1 MAEVSKIQIE
11 VDARDADK
19 ATRSLNNMGTA
30 AGRAGRKVKGYE
42 DKAERAQR
50 KTKTFSTAI
59 MRTRAAFGALGIAV
73 SGLTLGAL
81 ARQIERA
88 TTQLNN
94 IEATLRVATGSAEDA
109 ANSMAFLR
117 DESERLGLF
126 LPAVAKQYG
135 QFAAAAKSADIST
148 QELRATFTGVAEA
161 SRAMGLTIPETE
173 GAMKALQQM
182 MSKGKI
188 SAEELRQQLGERL
201 PGSIQ
206 IMAQS
211 LDITTTK
218 LFEMMENGELLSD
231 EVLPKFGRQLQ
242 MTFGGEAAAQADKI
256 AASIARL
263 KTAFFDLMAQDTGLQ
278 GASNAINDL
287 AKVVASP
294 DFEKTFSALVKNVSD
309 LMSLIAANL
318 DKLATFG
325 KLLAGFAFLKASQG
339 ALNLSVSMTRMAGAF
354 AVANGASKSLI
365 LSLRSLRIALA
376 AVAKSPLGWVLVGV
390 GSLASLS
397 QAFSSAKESALDSYD
412 AFKQGNKVMENMT
425 ANEKALTE
433 AIRERKREEL
443 SGDFQ
448 EYLDISEEI
457 ADRQRRISEFM
468 SGDREFVNLQSQRYR
483 IEQLK
488 EERFALLGNVSAYID
503 LTRRIEDLQTT
514 ISENQDASG
523 SSGLAAVLLEQ
534 QKEAEKAANAAKEYA
549 EELVDLGLSQENAA
563 ALAEIYAEKSDRVKE
578 SLEGQLEAVR
588 ELNRND
594 LLPPGMRSL
603 SVEGQQERIDI
614 LSDRRSEE
622 ERKAAEREEER
633 LEEARRRAEQFVNSS
648 PDIDQMPPRMR
659 NLQAVVSGSSDAL
672 DDFNNEALSSAEL
685 LEKVIKTGERGEPLF
700 NGWQKSL
707 DSVNSAL
714 KDNLSDSLTDVLMDV
729 ESLSDAFSALADQI
743 ARTVMQQTVADPLSN
758 AITGGIGDILSGGF
772 GGGTT
777 PTGGAPVD
785 VRGIGPARANGG
797 NVYGDKAH
805 IVGERGPELFVPG
818 QDGRIMPNSQMGGSG
833 DVTVNIINQGGE
845 QMEAQKQDQR
855 RGPNGEMTVD
865 VMVKSSMERL
875 DSQGQLDGIFRRH
888 GAKRQGQF

>member
-1 MAEVSKIQIE
+1 VAEVSKIQIE

-263 KTAFFDLMAQDTGLQ
+263 KTAFFDLMAQDEGLTGAAQ
-278 GASNAINDL
+278 GINDL
-287 AKVVASP
+287 AK
-294 DFEKTFSALVKNVSD
+294 
-309 LMSLIAANL
+309 
-318 DKLATFG
+318 
-325 KLLAGFAFLKASQG
+325 
-339 ALNLSVSMTRMAGAF
+339 
-354 AVANGASKSLI
+354 
-365 LSLRSLRIALA
+365 
-376 AVAKSPLGWVLVGV
+376 
-390 GSLASLS
+390 
-397 QAFSSAKESALDSYD
+397 ALDSKGFQEGFD
-412 AFKQGNKVMENMT
+412 KAVQSASALLAALARNLDVIAKLAGAAGIAGLTLAIKGLFSVLSSTVAVMTSLSGSVLATNAATVKLVGGMT
-425 ANEKALTE
+425 ALSTVLKGIAWPVAALTSFIAVVELFSEKVKE
-433 AIRERKREEL
+433 AEGATRDWTEVLPKLGSDLTDLGMGALDRVVENAETSIDKLEYVNQRIAQVQGKLGGPEALSRAGGGFNNQALREEL
-443 SGDFQ
+443 ETLKGMRE
-448 EYLDISEEI
+448 EYKGVERTLERAERARLALRMESLESTAALEDE
-457 ADRQRRISEFM
+457 
-468 SGDREFVNLQSQRYR
+468 
-483 IEQLK
+483 K
-488 EERFALLGNVSAYID
+488 ETIKAY
-503 LTRRIEDLQTT
+503 T
-514 ISENQDASG
+514 
-523 SSGLAAVLLEQ
+523 
-534 QKEAEKAANAAKEYA
+534 
-549 EELVDLGLSQENAA
+549 EELVDLGLSQKNAA
-563 ALAEIYAEKSDRVKE
+563 DLAEIYAQKSDRVKE
-578 SLEGQLEAVR
+578 SLEDQLEVVKELNKNDLVPPGQRRLSVSAQR
-588 ELNRND
+588 EL
-594 LLPPGMRSL
+594 G
-603 SVEGQQERIDI
+603 EY
-614 LSDRRSEE
+614 RSEQE
-622 ERKAAEREEER
+622 KEAAEREEER